1 MSSKPSDKLRKAREA
16 ALWALYGMDL
26 AKAFW
31 GGRLDDFFPIAT
43 DRDASLREV
52 RADVE
57 ARVSGVVAK
66 RAELDDEI
74 RRLSPR
80 WRIERMA
87 VIDRNVLRLGIWELL
102 ERKTSPI
109 IVINACVEL
118 AKDYGEQ
125 NTPAFIN
132 GLLDQL
138 CKDHGIEIAQQPS
151 S

>member
-1 MSSKPSDKLRKAREA
+1 MTSLPSEKLRKAREA

-26 AKAFW
+26 AQVFW
-31 GGRLDDFFPIAT
+31 AGELDEFFPIAV
-43 DRDASLREV
+43 DQDAELHEV
-52 RADVE
+52 RKDVQ
-57 ARVSGVVAK
+57 ARVSGVVVK
-66 RAELDDEI
+66 RAELGDEI

-87 VIDRNVLRLGIWELL
+87 IIDRNLLRLGIWELL

-118 AKDYGEQ
+118 AKDYGEK

-138 CKDHGIEIAQQPS
+138 CKDHGIEISQQPS
-151 S
+151 

>member
-1 MSSKPSDKLRKAREA
+1 MTSLPSEKLRKAREA

-26 AKAFW
+26 AQVFW
-31 GGRLDDFFPIAT
+31 AGELDEFFPIAV
-43 DRDASLREV
+43 DQDAELHEV
-52 RADVE
+52 RKDVQ
-57 ARVSGVVAK
+57 ARVSGVVVK

-87 VIDRNVLRLGIWELL
+87 IIDRNLLRLGIWELL

-118 AKDYGEQ
+118 AKDYGEK

-138 CKDHGIEIAQQPS
+138 CKDHGIEISQQPS
-151 S
+151 

>member
-1 MSSKPSDKLRKAREA
+1 MISLPSDKLRKAREA

-31 GGRLDDFFPIAT
+31 AGKLDEFFPIAT
-43 DRDASLREV
+43 DCEPVLSEV

-57 ARVSGVVAK
+57 ARVSGVVTK

-138 CKDHGIEIAQQPS
+138 CKDHGIEISQQPS
-151 S
+151 